1 MTQDLPSAD
10 LRAVELVALS
20 AAASADFDVHGPKL
34 QLAVTEAAQTDGWNT
49 ILALTGV
56 AATLAGLLAD
66 RTEQPID
73 TVITMLRDA
82 STLTRYEM
90 YDLRDD
96 GPTDSDGDAAAPNEE
111 EPS

>member
-34 QLAVTEAAQTDGWNT
+34 QLAVTEAAQTDAWNA
-49 ILALTGV
+49 ILALTGI

-73 TVITMLRDA
+73 NVITMLRDA

-90 YDLRDD
+90 YDLRGDDPQTDGDEDRAQDD
-96 GPTDSDGDAAAPNEE
+96 GPA
-111 EPS
+111 